1 MKTTHK
7 FLALF
12 SLIALLTVAIATPV
26 MAFDGRGGDVVVIE
40 ADEVIEDDLYVGAE
54 SFTLEGTVKGDLY
67 VAGSTIVINGTVEG
81 DLVAA
86 GQSVVINGAVTDD
99 ARIAGAGLQL
109 GKDATIGD
117 DLIAAGASLETR
129 AGSVVEGEL
138 VYGGG
143 QALLAGNVTGD
154 VMVGSGALELVGEF
168 GGDITAEVG
177 ERTEGGPSPSMYM
190 SNTGISV
197 PNVQPGL
204 TIDEDAKIKGDL
216 TYTQTVDV
224 EIPGGVVGGEVT
236 RNEPVVDKRVV
247 VTPPTAGELA
257 VTWVLDLF
265 RSIVTLILFGL
276 LLAWLAPSF
285 IKTLT
290 DKVQAQPAASLGW
303 GVVAYAAFF
312 FALLVLLVAMIVGAV
327 VFGFITLGGVSG
339 TIVWVGLLL
348 MFAGILGFVLV
359 TAFLTKIVVAWL
371 GGKWIL
377 GRFNPSLAEH
387 KFWPLVLGAV
397 IIALLIKLPLIG
409 WLIGLVVMFLGLGA
423 LWLWGRERWQMRK
436 TPVA

>member
-177 ERTEGGPSPSMYM
+177 EKTEGGPSPSMYM

-224 EIPGGVVGGEVT
+224 DIPGGVVGGEVT

-397 IIALLIKLPLIG
+397 IIALLIKLPIIG

>member
-1 MKTTHK
+1 MKTIHK
-7 FLALF
+7 FLAIF
-12 SLIALLTVAIATPV
+12 SLIALFMMAIATPV
-26 MAFDGRGGDVVVIE
+26 LAFDGRGGDVVVIE

-54 SFTLEGTVKGDLY
+54 SFTLEGTVKGDLF

-86 GQSVVINGAVTDD
+86 GQSVVINGVVTDD

-129 AGSVVEGEL
+129 PGSVVEGEV
-138 VYGGG
+138 VYMGG

-154 VMVGSGALELVGEF
+154 MQIGTGALELAGEF
-168 GGDITAEVG
+168 GGDIIAEVG
-177 ERTEGGPSPSMYM
+177 ERSEGAPPPSMYM
-190 SNTGISV
+190 SNTGITV
-197 PNVQPGL
+197 PTIQPGL

-216 TYTQTVDV
+216 TYTQTVDID
-224 EIPGGVVGGEVT
+224 IPGGVVGGEVT
-236 RNEPVVDKRVV
+236 RNEPVLDERVV

-257 VTWVLDLF
+257 VTWVLDLL
-265 RSIVTLILFGL
+265 RSMVTLILFGL
-276 LLAWLAPSF
+276 LLAWLAPTF
-285 IKTLT
+285 TKTLT

-312 FALLVLLVAMIVGAV
+312 FAMLVLLVTMIVGAI

-339 TIVWVGLLL
+339 TILWVGLLL

-397 IIALLIKLPLIG
+397 IVALLVKLPLIG
-409 WLIGLVVMFLGLGA
+409 WLIGLLVMFLGLGA

-436 TPVA
+436 TPAA

>member
-177 ERTEGGPSPSMYM
+177 EKTEGGPSPSMYM

-397 IIALLIKLPLIG
+397 IIALLIKLPIIG

>member
-12 SLIALLTVAIATPV
+12 SLIALLTVAVATPV
-26 MAFDGRGGDVVVIE
+26 LAFDGRGGDVIVIE

-54 SFTLEGTVKGDLY
+54 SFTLEGTVKGDLF

-86 GQSVVINGAVTDD
+86 GQSVVINGVVTDD
-99 ARIAGAGLQL
+99 ARIAGAALQL
-109 GKDATIGD
+109 GSDATVGD

-129 AGSVVEGEL
+129 AGSVVEGEM
-138 VYGGG
+138 VYMGG
-143 QALLAGNVTGD
+143 QALLAGDVAGD
-154 VMVGSGALELVGEF
+154 VMIGSGALELVGDF

-177 ERTEGGPSPSMYM
+177 EKTEGAPSPSMYM
-190 SNTGISV
+190 SNTGIAV

-204 TIDEDAKIKGDL
+204 TIDDDAKIKGDL
-216 TYTQTVDV
+216 TYTQTVDID
-224 EIPGGVVGGEVT
+224 IPSGVVSGEVT
-236 RNEPVVDKRVV
+236 RNEPVVDQRVV

-257 VTWVLDLF
+257 VTWVLDLL

-276 LLAWLAPSF
+276 LLAWLVPSF
-285 IKTLT
+285 IKSLT
-290 DKVQAQPAASLGW
+290 DKMQAQPAASLGW

-312 FALLVLLVAMIVGAV
+312 FALLVLLVTMIVGAI
-327 VFGFITLGGVSG
+327 VFGAITLGGVSG

-348 MFAGILGFVLV
+348 LFAGILGFVLV

-397 IIALLIKLPLIG
+397 IVALLIKLPLIG

-436 TPVA
+436 APVA